1 MAETKIH
8 AVCQSCGTA
17 FEATPKRSF
26 FGFQLATCPSCQ
38 KQNRL
43 PLTKGYRITYYVVLA
58 WMVLTIAIEASSG
71 NVAFPGG
78 IGILVIIALVLD
90 FKAKR
95 QLKKVA

>member
-1 MAETKIH
+1 MADTELH
-8 AVCQSCGTA
+8 AKCQSCGTA

-26 FGFQLATCPSCQ
+26 FGFQLVTCPSCQ

-58 WMVLTIAIEASSG
+58 WMALTIAIEAASG
-71 NVAFPGG
+71 NIAFPGG
-78 IGILVIIALVLD
+78 IGILVLIALALD

-95 QLKKVA
+95 QLKSPA